1 MTAPSF
7 VQTITSPAEA
17 ARARSTVHHLARW
30 AGLRPLERVRL
41 TSSLTAHLQ
50 RLTAERCAARLNVQG
65 AGSPPRLHL
74 ALYPQAAADTPVW
87 QTTLTVGPPEGGL
100 HPAWQGSADGGGGD
114 PTTDLVEALFAGDA
128 DASAVLDLL
137 EWHSRELEETN
148 RGVVALHAELAEA
161 DRAQRLLL
169 ASEQAARLHAER
181 MRARLTFLS
190 GGGALL
196 SASLDRAEILR
207 HLDELL
213 VPGHAERADVW
224 LTDHAGRL
232 LPAPGGP
239 GAGRP
244 VPDADHPVAAA
255 ARTGL
260 PQRAAA
266 DGPDAP
272 ARLALPLTARN
283 TVHGVLDLVRAAD
296 FDPDDVAML
305 TEFAGRA
312 AVAFDNAQRYERER
326 HTAETLQRAMLTD
339 LPTGSGVR
347 LAARYLPATRGM
359 NVGGDW
365 YDAFTRPDGSL
376 LTVVG
381 DVTGHGLRA
390 AVMMGQLRHALR
402 AYGMSQDSPGEL
414 LTRLHV
420 FLRHTE
426 PGLCATAVI
435 AHHRPGSPEVTWATA
450 GHLPA
455 LLRGADG
462 ETRALRQRG
471 GAMLGLP
478 MDQTIH
484 DHRLLLAPGSALLLY
499 TDGLVERRR
508 EDVALGIDRL
518 AAVLGSSAPLG
529 RGDTEA
535 GAEDVLNRMLPN
547 CSREDDICFLLTQA
561 PAA

>member
-1 MTAPSF
+1 M
-7 VQTITSPAEA
+7 
-17 ARARSTVHHLARW
+17 
-30 AGLRPLERVRL
+30 
-41 TSSLTAHLQ
+41 
-50 RLTAERCAARLNVQG
+50 
-65 AGSPPRLHL
+65 
-74 ALYPQAAADTPVW
+74 
-87 QTTLTVGPPEGGL
+87 
-100 HPAWQGSADGGGGD
+100 
-114 PTTDLVEALFAGDA
+114 
-128 DASAVLDLL
+128 
-137 EWHSRELEETN
+137 
-148 RGVVALHAELAEA
+148 VALHAELAEA

-213 VPGHAERADVW
+213 VPGHAERADIW

-232 LPAPGGP
+232 LPPPAARAPADPPGRRPPRHRRGP
-239 GAGRP
+239 HRP
-244 VPDADHPVAAA
+244 AA
-255 ARTGL
+255 ARRRRRPGR
-260 PQRAAA
+260 PR
-266 DGPDAP
+266 
-272 ARLALPLTARN
+272 RLTLPLTARN

-450 GHLPA
+450 GHLPP

-462 ETRALRQRG
+462 EIRALRQRG

-478 MDQTIH
+478 MDQTVR

-508 EDVALGIDRL
+508 EDVARHRPARHGPRL
-518 AAVLGSSAPLG
+518 LRTARAATPRPAP
-529 RGDTEA
+529 RT
-535 GAEDVLNRMLPN
+535 
-547 CSREDDICFLLTQA
+547 S
-561 PAA
+561 